1 MAGSELQVDQAACG
15 ECGLCVAV
23 CSYDAIF
30 LRSSRLEILKA
41 ECVLCDVC
49 VEACPTDALSIG

>member
-23 CSYDAIF
+23 CAYDAIF
-30 LRSSRLEILKA
+30 LRPNHLEIHND
-41 ECVLCDVC
+41 ECVLCDIC
-49 VEACPTDALSIG
+49 VEACPTDALSIE